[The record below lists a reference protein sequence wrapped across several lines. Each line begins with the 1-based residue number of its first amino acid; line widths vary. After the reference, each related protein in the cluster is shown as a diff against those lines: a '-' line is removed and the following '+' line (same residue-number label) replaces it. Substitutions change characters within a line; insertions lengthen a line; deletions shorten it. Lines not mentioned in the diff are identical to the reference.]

1 MNKMPERGGFAALM
15 DYSWAG
21 RRKRRQRAGG
31 GGAAG
36 RQMRHRGI
44 VGDDAYGQ
52 FCVDDFKRHNI
63 DTSIY

>member
-1 MNKMPERGGFAALM
+1 MDFCTLM
-15 DYSWAG
+15 KKCGKRRLCRADGYAAG

-36 RQMRHRGI
+36 AKCGIVGI

-52 FCVDDFKRHNI
+52 FLRR
-63 DTSIY
+63 